1 MSLGLSIFLFIVAI
15 GILSFIL
22 GSIGSLITYFLVKK
36 RKTRKTLF
44 AFIAP
49 FLGLYTIYFSGLIG
63 SVLVSEIKKVD
74 MGIGDAWYVPL
85 KNNRQLLFINLPEK
99 GYISNEETGQL
110 LISDIIEIA
119 EKGDDIFGKTSDNE
133 YFYYNIQTDE
143 IKKFNK
149 ESELIEINF
158 GEKFRLTNAYEFYLT
173 RYKDIAGNWF
183 VMVGIISLLISLL
196 VLYITKK
203 ILGI

>member
-36 RKTRKTLF
+36 RKIRKTLF

-85 KNNRQLLFINLPEK
+85 RNNRQLLFINLPEK
-99 GYISNEETGQL
+99 GYISNEKTGQL